1 MAEVFIAVG
10 NGAHGDGNGDGNGGT
25 DRGPGRGADVHGLA
39 RWLAGEPALR
49 GRVRHARSGPPVAGA
64 MGTVSD
70 LLIAVLEPGGA
81 VTVLVGSVVAW
92 VRGRRERRTVTLRR
106 ADGVEVTVASDRV
119 GRLDPEELAA
129 LVRAVA
135 EAIEPSGADAPEV
148 PADPADPAD
157 ADEPDRRRARPHH
170 RPGDRPEGP

>member
-1 MAEVFIAVG
+1 MAEVFITVG
-10 NGAHGDGNGDGNGGT
+10 NGA
-25 DRGPGRGADVHGLA
+25 RGGADVHELA
-39 RWLAGEPALR
+39 RWLADEPALR
-49 GRVRHARSGPPVAGA
+49 GRVRHAVSGPPVAGA

-135 EAIEPSGADAPEV
+135 EAIEPDAAEARGAAGTRGAAEAPEV
-148 PADPADPAD
+148 PVEPVPADRAD
-157 ADEPDRRRARPHH
+157 SDGPDRRPPHH
-170 RPGDRPEGP
+170 RPGDRPEEP